1 VVALSALL
9 NNARQTQALT
19 YNPTPMVIAA
29 LMYLALLWPIVR
41 LLSRLEHR
49 SVGGADPG
57 AGRPAA
63 QSAGAARSNDAGSSA
78 KSASRSAAANGV
90 ATSGG
95 LGSAARR
102 RSTSACGA
110 VHR

>member
-1 VVALSALL
+1 MVALSALL

-49 SVGGADPG
+49 SVGG
-57 AGRPAA
+57 R
-63 QSAGAARSNDAGSSA
+63 
-78 KSASRSAAANGV
+78 
-90 ATSGG
+90 
-95 LGSAARR
+95 
-102 RSTSACGA
+102 
-110 VHR
+110 